1 MAIYSEWAL
10 QRNKFLIFIA
20 FVCCL
25 FSKAAYPQNSDTA
38 AHKWNGEWVAEGT
51 IFRIEV
57 EIEGSRLVVH
67 QIESLGFEWTNEAG
81 EIEGNV
87 AKINVRY
94 AGVEGVIQAEFIDE
108 TTASVFAAS
117 CAPDYMV
124 VCLLAKDQKAVFK
137 KISPSI

>member
-1 MAIYSEWAL
+1 MAIYSEWVL
-10 QRNKFLIFIA
+10 RHNEFLIFIA
-20 FVCCL
+20 FVCFL
-25 FSKAAYPQNSDTA
+25 LSKAAYPQNQDPSA
-38 AHKWNGEWVAEGT
+38 NKWNGEWVAEGT
-51 IFRIEV
+51 IFRIRV
-57 EIEGSRLVVH
+57 EIEGYRLIVH

-87 AKINVRY
+87 ATINVTY
-94 AGVEGVIQAEFIDE
+94 AGVEGVIQAEFLDE

>member
-1 MAIYSEWAL
+1 MAIYSGWVL
-10 QRNKFLIFIA
+10 QHNEFLIFIA

-25 FSKAAYPQNSDTA
+25 LSKAAYPQNQDPS

-51 IFRIEV
+51 IFRIRV

-67 QIESLGFEWTNEAG
+67 QIESLGFDWTNEAG

-87 AKINVRY
+87 ATINVKY
-94 AGVEGVIQAEFIDE
+94 AGVEGVIQAEFLDE

-124 VCLLAKDQKAVFK
+124 VCLLAKDQRAIFK
-137 KISPSI
+137 KTSPAI

>member
-1 MAIYSEWAL
+1 MAIYSEWVL

-38 AHKWNGEWVAEGT
+38 AHKWNGEWGAEGT

-81 EIEGNV
+81 EIEG
-87 AKINVRY
+87 
-94 AGVEGVIQAEFIDE
+94 IDN
-108 TTASVFAAS
+108 
-117 CAPDYMV
+117 
-124 VCLLAKDQKAVFK
+124 
-137 KISPSI
+137 

>member
-1 MAIYSEWAL
+1 
-10 QRNKFLIFIA
+10 
-20 FVCCL
+20 
-25 FSKAAYPQNSDTA
+25 
-38 AHKWNGEWVAEGT
+38 VAEGT

>member
-1 MAIYSEWAL
+1 MAIYSGWVL
-10 QRNKFLIFIA
+10 QHNEFLIFIA

-25 FSKAAYPQNSDTA
+25 LSKAAYPQNQDPS

-51 IFRIEV
+51 IFRIRV

-67 QIESLGFEWTNEAG
+67 QIESLGFDWTNETG

-87 AKINVRY
+87 ATINVKY
-94 AGVEGVIQAEFIDE
+94 AGVEGVIQAEFLDE

-124 VCLLAKDQKAVFK
+124 VCLLAKDQKAIFK
-137 KISPSI
+137 KTSPSI

>member
-1 MAIYSEWAL
+1 MAIYSGWVL
-10 QRNKFLIFIA
+10 QHNEFLIFIA

-25 FSKAAYPQNSDTA
+25 LSKAAYPQNQDPS

-51 IFRIEV
+51 IFRIRV

-67 QIESLGFEWTNEAG
+67 QIESLGFDWTNEAG

-87 AKINVRY
+87 ATINVKY
-94 AGVEGVIQAEFIDE
+94 AGVEGVIQAEFLDE

-117 CAPDYMV
+117 CAPDYMG
-124 VCLLAKDQKAVFK
+124 VCLLAKDQRAIFK
-137 KISPSI
+137 KTSPAI